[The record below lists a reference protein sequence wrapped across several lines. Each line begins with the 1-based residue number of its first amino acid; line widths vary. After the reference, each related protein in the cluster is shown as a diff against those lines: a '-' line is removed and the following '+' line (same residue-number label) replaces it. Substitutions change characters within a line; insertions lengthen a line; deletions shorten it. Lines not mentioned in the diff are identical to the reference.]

1 MLLNQYNLYSMNVG
15 VTSVDEVD
23 DCVQTLQRMTN
34 YNDVVQYLNNKFG
47 DIGESKL
54 LEYKDLDKQIEIKF
68 KPDAVE
74 FFAAKKW
81 TQYYGKGW
89 RK

>member
-54 LEYKDLDKQIEIKF
+54 LSIRIWINKLKSSSNLMQ
-68 KPDAVE
+68 
-74 FFAAKKW
+74 
-81 TQYYGKGW
+81 
-89 RK
+89 